1 MKLVVLVSGGLDSST
16 LLYDLVDAG
25 HTVAGL
31 SILYGQRHDKEISV
45 AQALCKKLKVEHQI
59 ADLSGIQRFIA
70 GSSQTSTD
78 IDVPEGHYTEESMKL
93 TVVPN
98 RNMIL
103 LSVAM
108 GWAISKKFDG
118 VAYAAHG
125 GDHAIYPDCRP
136 EFVKKIS
143 ETAKICD
150 WHQLDIVTPYVNWT
164 KSQIVRRG
172 AELKVPFG
180 ETWSCYKG
188 LDLHCGKCGTCVER
202 KEAFSLA
209 EILDPTSYRSE
220 EAA

>member
-16 LLYDLVDAG
+16 LIYDLKKQG
-25 HTVAGL
+25 HEVAGL
-31 SILYGQRHDKEISV
+31 SILYGQRHDKEIN
-45 AQALCKKLKVEHQI
+45 AARLICQGLHVEHQI
-59 ADLSGIQRFIA
+59 ADLSGIQQFLA

-78 IDVPEGHYTEESMKL
+78 IEVPEGHYTEESMKL

-136 EFVKKIS
+136 EFVQKIA
-143 ETAKICD
+143 EIGKICD
-150 WHQLDIVTPYVNWT
+150 WHQIEIITPYVRWT
-164 KSQIVRRG
+164 KSQIVARG
-172 AELKVPFG
+172 SELQVPFNQ
-180 ETWSCYKG
+180 TWSCYKG
-188 LDLHCGKCGTCVER
+188 LEAHCGKCGTCVER
-202 KEAFSLA
+202 REAFELA
-209 EILDPTSYRSE
+209 GLTDPTVYRSE
-220 EAA
+220 KAA